1 MYRSISL
8 MLDDIIIKVFYLFVT
23 ATAHQVKLNYPE
35 ML

>member
-1 MYRSISL
+1 

-23 ATAHQVKLNYPE
+23 ATAQQVKLNYPE

>member
-8 MLDDIIIKVFYLFVT
+8 MLDDIIIKVFYFFVT
-23 ATAHQVKLNYPE
+23 ATAQQVRLNYPE